1 MLTIAVIN
9 QKGGSGKTTTAT
21 NLAAVWGRERQLPTL
36 LVDLDPQFAA
46 TRHLGVRPADLDA
59 TVYEVLAD
67 GVDPRH
73 AIVANPPH
81 GPDLLAGSRR
91 LAELELSLVG
101 EAMRERFLT
110 SALEPL
116 ADEYRFCLLD
126 CPPNLG
132 LLTVNAL
139 VAADRIL
146 VPVRMEDEGALQ
158 GVIELRAT
166 LAKLSR
172 RGVHREINGVLRT
185 VVDHRRQVYAVL
197 NDGLREAELHALEA
211 EIPSRAG
218 FHRQGVV
225 GAPLVVSE
233 PDSAGACAYRAL
245 ATELDALLTS
255 PDRREAMVRAMRT
268 AARPDAA
275 DQVARL
281 IEEKARG

>member
-21 NLAAVWGRERQLPTL
+21 NLAAVWGRERQRSTL

-46 TRHLGVRPADLDA
+46 TRHLGLRPADLPA
-59 TVYEVLAD
+59 TLFDVLAD
-67 GVDPRH
+67 GVEAAT
-73 AIVANPPH
+73 AIVPNPA
-81 GPDLLAGSRR
+81 GVDLLAGDRR

-101 EAMRERFLT
+101 EAMREQFLN
-110 SALEPL
+110 SALEPVSDRYEL
-116 ADEYRFCLLD
+116 CLLD

-139 VAADRIL
+139 VAAQRIL

-166 LAKLSR
+166 LDKLSR

-245 ATELDALLTS
+245 ATELDAKL
-255 PDRREAMVRAMRT
+255 AG
-268 AARPDAA
+268 AAA
-275 DQVARL
+275 
-281 IEEKARG
+281 

>member
-9 QKGGSGKTTTAT
+9 RKGGSGKTTTAT
-21 NLAAVWGRERQLPTL
+21 NLAAVWGRERQRSTL

-46 TRHLGVRPADLDA
+46 TRHLGVRPADLSA
-59 TVYEVLAD
+59 TLFDVLAD
-67 GVDPRH
+67 GVDATN
-73 AIVANPPH
+73 AIVVNDA
-81 GPDLLAGSRR
+81 GVDLLAGDRR

-101 EAMRERFLT
+101 EAMREQFLN
-110 SALEPL
+110 SALEPVSDRYEL
-116 ADEYRFCLLD
+116 CVLD

-139 VAADRIL
+139 VAAQRIL

-166 LAKLSR
+166 LDKLSR
-172 RGVHREINGVLRT
+172 RGVRREISGVLRT

-197 NDGLREAELHALEA
+197 NDGLRDAELHALDV

-233 PDSAGACAYRAL
+233 PDSVGACAYRAL
-245 ATELDALLTS
+245 ATELDAKL
-255 PDRREAMVRAMRT
+255 AG
-268 AARPDAA
+268 AAA
-275 DQVARL
+275 
-281 IEEKARG
+281 